1 MRSRLVT
8 VLILALLALFLFKFA
23 AEEDLASV
31 PPPTGGVL
39 FPGLETADVDFISM
53 KFRTQ
58 HVLDIQREPQG
69 PWLITHPT
77 DELAQKE
84 YVEVVVRNLANAK
97 VLPVGE
103 QGAEI
108 DGEKVGLG
116 KRAKSI
122 TFGRGPARTTI
133 LIGDRN
139 PVGPGVF
146 ARMQGSPHVLMV
158 TENLDTMLEHFRAQD
173 YVDKHLLRGLEGY
186 VRKVRIESPDGV
198 LVDAVLDG
206 DGWTLTEPAL
216 ARADNGRLS
225 TLVRSL
231 RFVEQIYPIDLD
243 PVGSELRK
251 LGFPT
256 AEQVAAGDWAEST
269 VIELSAAGQEPSR
282 VFIMKDW
289 EESPDANIFA
299 IRDDLRKVLVI
310 DRRELNLL
318 LNKPEFFR
326 DRRVLPPIR
335 DRARRVRIDV
345 GDDVLLDVAQDRQ
358 GRWIYSAP
366 DHLRGLSLDS
376 QRVNGFSLASEFLG
390 ALDDLRVEGFDD
402 AVVSSEQTE
411 EPLAVIRV
419 DWDWAGSER
428 VDKISIY
435 DLAGGAIR
443 ARVTGRPTEGLLL
456 NPDVLDLLTP
466 DLPDR
471 LRNLTPVDVA
481 VDDWGGLDIFL
492 PEFEEPLH
500 VDRPGPKS
508 SWVGDDEWGRR
519 FGLGLDLQRGFRGL
533 RWQPASEPYDAAN
546 YPWRVVYRDFS
557 GGELGTLSF
566 RTVRPHEASDMLGKP
581 VVVAHWSGV
590 DQMEL
595 FVDASVLERVVA
607 LSGPQGRED

>member
-23 AEEDLASV
+23 ADEDLASE
-31 PPPTGGVL
+31 PPVTGGVL

-97 VLPVGE
+97 ALPVGE

-108 DGEKVGLG
+108 DPEKVGLG
-116 KRAKSI
+116 KFAKSI
-122 TFGRGPARTTI
+122 TFGRGAARSTI

-146 ARMQGSPHVLMV
+146 ARMQGSPHVLLV

-231 RFVEQIYPIDLD
+231 RFIEQVYPIDLD
-243 PVGSELRK
+243 PVDSELRK

-256 AEQVAAGDWAEST
+256 ADQVAAGDWAEST
-269 VIELSAAGQEPSR
+269 AIELSGAGQEPSR
-282 VFIMKDW
+282 VFLMKDW

-299 IRDDLRKVLVI
+299 IRNDLRKVLVI

-326 DRRVLPPIR
+326 DRRVIPPIR

-366 DHLRGLSLDS
+366 ERLRGLSLDS

-390 ALDDLRVEGFDD
+390 YLDDLTVEGFDD
-402 AVVSSEQTE
+402 SAVSSEE
-411 EPLAVIRV
+411 VDEPLAVIRI
-419 DWDWAGSER
+419 DWNWAGSDR
-428 VDKISIY
+428 SDRISLY
-435 DLAGGAIR
+435 DLEGSEIR
-443 ARVTGRPTEGLLL
+443 ARVSGRPTEGLLM
-456 NPDVLDLLTP
+456 NAEVLDLLDP
-466 DLPDR
+466 GLPDR
-471 LRNLTPVDVA
+471 LRSLTPLA
-481 VDDWGGLDIFL
+481 VKEDDWGALDIFL
-492 PEFEEPLH
+492 PDISEPLH
-500 VDRPGPKS
+500 VERPGPS
-508 SWVGDDEWGRR
+508 AAWIGDDEWGRR

-533 RWQPASEPYDAAN
+533 RWQPASEPYDATN
-546 YPWRVVYRDFS
+546 FPWRVVFRDFA
-557 GGELGTLSF
+557 GEELGTLSF
-566 RTVRPHEASDMLGKP
+566 RAVRPHEPPEVLGTP
-581 VVVAHWSGV
+581 VVVARWSGV
-590 DQMEL
+590 KGMEL
-595 FVDASVLERVVA
+595 FVDAAVLERVTA
-607 LSGPQGRED
+607 LSAAQGRED